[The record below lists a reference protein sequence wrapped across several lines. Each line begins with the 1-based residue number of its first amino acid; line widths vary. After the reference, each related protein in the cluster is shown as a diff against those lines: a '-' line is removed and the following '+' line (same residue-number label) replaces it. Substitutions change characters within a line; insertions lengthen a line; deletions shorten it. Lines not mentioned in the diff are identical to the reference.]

1 MVKPQTLIDSLK
13 RMTLGQAVRMITG
26 VAASL
31 VLVWSS
37 SGWIVKPLAAEAFKE
52 MLIEQGVDP
61 EVFKTLQDQTQGM
74 TKELSEIGRDAD
86 NIKKEL
92 STLRNNLDQVSDQ
105 IEHTNKS
112 IDKVED
118 LVGKLLTIQLQRADM
133 SHSPPGTGPAGLPR
147 LEALQ

>member
-13 RMTLGQAVRMITG
+13 RMTLGQAVRMVMG

-37 SGWIVKPLAAEAFKE
+37 SGWMVKPLAAEVFNE
-52 MLIEQGVDP
+52 LLVGSE
-61 EVFKTLQDQTQGM
+61 EFKTLQSQTEGM